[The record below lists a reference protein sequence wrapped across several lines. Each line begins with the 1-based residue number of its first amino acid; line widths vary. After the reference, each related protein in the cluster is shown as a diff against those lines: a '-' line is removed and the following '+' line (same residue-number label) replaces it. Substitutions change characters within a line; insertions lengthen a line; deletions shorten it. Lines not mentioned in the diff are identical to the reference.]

1 MCVSQLNLGQTAQQ
15 PAGADICVSF
25 SGLCSMYTY
34 VKPQEGS

>member
-15 PAGADICVSF
+15 PAGTDICVSF
-25 SGLCSMYTY
+25 SGLCILTY